1 MIIYTES
8 PKDST
13 KTLLNLFSYFSKT
26 VGYKINIQKSVA
38 FIFTNNEFSKKRNV
52 ISFTT
57 AFRDNKIPKN
67 TFNKGGEKS
76 VL

>member
-13 KTLLNLFSYFSKT
+13 KTLLNLFSYFSKI

-76 VL
+76 IL